1 MAQQNINPRPG
12 SGDEHDSSKPGSP
25 AAAEGPRST
34 EHEPA
39 QGHIHTGARYRDRPT
54 DDGKYGDE
62 AQESTQK
69 E

>member
-1 MAQQNINPRPG
+1 MAQQNINPRLG
-12 SGDEHDSSKPGSP
+12 SGEERDSPKSGSP

-39 QGHIHTGARYRDRPT
+39 QGHIQTGARYRDRPS

-62 AQESTQK
+62 AEEAIQK

>member
-1 MAQQNINPRPG
+1 MGTAEYQPTSG
-12 SGDEHDSSKPGSP
+12 SGEERDSPKSGSP

-34 EHEPA
+34 EHLPA
-39 QGHIHTGARYRDRPT
+39 QGHIQTGARYRDRPS

-62 AQESTQK
+62 AEESIQK

>member
-1 MAQQNINPRPG
+1 MAQQNTNPDLG
-12 SGDEHDSSKPGSP
+12 SGDQHDSPKPASP

-39 QGHIHTGARYRDRPT
+39 QDHIQTGARYRDRPT

-62 AQESTQK
+62 ADESIQK